1 MADTNNDI
9 DLTDKAQLDSFLKES
24 GLDNIIG
31 AMKKDASKP
40 KKTPL
45 ETKKGISWIIDLITT
60 FQPFNLKLKSQYV
73 VLPKLMDYL
82 ENENFK
88 GFLLIKIKSNISIMF
103 IWNGGL
109 SGILNNELDMAD
121 EEVFR
126 YILENYQ
133 DANIDIYSSPDN
145 KAALPLIL
153 NSVVREDIEPKH
165 KDLDTEFTDLSKL
178 ITKLEGEKLTGHIE
192 MSTSDGKLIACYYKG
207 KEIKTIS
214 LNNKMKYSDYSLEK
228 LLNTSGIVNI
238 YESKVRSVVRNM
250 DDVMSKIT
258 VNLLNHDNNAPTLK
272 TIVDE
277 YNGHISLN
285 MAETARDNV
294 YLKVSLPAGLANRDD
309 SDFFMEQIYKTRE
322 FRFIKYFFI
331 DYLLNLA
338 ETQNTVSLKNIWFY
352 IPLVKVIKFRQK
364 YHMGHTTHDFDIL
377 MYDGSGKLL
386 FIFRFTD
393 REPNSYEVDIFLKQ
407 IENIKENQ
415 NEWNTIK
422 GGFYISSKGFENS
435 AISAAKK
442 AASSGAGVKSIFG
455 KVGGLK
461 VPEKLSAQK
470 GLIKYEND
478 DGFHLNLIH
487 QKNNSFEIVFP
498 EL

>member
-1 MADTNNDI
+1 
-9 DLTDKAQLDSFLKES
+9 
-24 GLDNIIG
+24 
-31 AMKKDASKP
+31 
-40 KKTPL
+40 
-45 ETKKGISWIIDLITT
+45 
-60 FQPFNLKLKSQYV
+60 
-73 VLPKLMDYL
+73 
-82 ENENFK
+82 
-88 GFLLIKIKSNISIMF
+88 
-103 IWNGGL
+103 
-109 SGILNNELDMAD
+109 
-121 EEVFR
+121 
-126 YILENYQ
+126 
-133 DANIDIYSSPDN
+133 
-145 KAALPLIL
+145 
-153 NSVVREDIEPKH
+153 
-165 KDLDTEFTDLSKL
+165 
-178 ITKLEGEKLTGHIE
+178 
-192 MSTSDGKLIACYYKG
+192 
-207 KEIKTIS
+207 
-214 LNNKMKYSDYSLEK
+214 
-228 LLNTSGIVNI
+228 
-238 YESKVRSVVRNM
+238 
-250 DDVMSKIT
+250 